1 MKSHSST
8 LRDFT
13 VDRRVWLISAL
24 AVIVGAGGAALAVL
38 LLRAIAFAT
47 NLFYYHRFSLQM
59 VGPAGSPLGYW
70 MVLAPILGGIIVG
83 IMARYGSDKIRG
95 HGIPEAIEAILLNG
109 ARVQPRVAILKP
121 ISAAIAIGSGGP
133 FGAEGPIIMTGGA
146 FGSLLAQWVKLT
158 DAERTTLL
166 VAGAA
171 AGMSA
176 TFAAPFAAV
185 LLAVELL
192 LFEWRPRSLIPV
204 AFASVT
210 AAVLRVMWLGAGP
223 LFPLSVE
230 AIPSGARFAILA
242 AVLGAVVG
250 LAAAAMSR
258 MMYGF
263 EDLFGKL
270 PVHWMWWPA
279 IGGLGVGVGGLFFP
293 RGLGVGY
300 DNIAILLAGRATLG
314 LVFGV
319 IVFKSLMWAFSLG
332 SGTSGGVLAP
342 LLMIGASLGA
352 LSAHLLHMPEGTL
365 ALIGMG
371 AMLAGALGSP
381 LTAIVFSIEL
391 THALPALLPLIA
403 ACIAAYTITSLIM
416 PRSILTEKLGRRG
429 HHLTREYGVDP
440 LEMVSVE
447 DAMTDVADQ
456 YAAALTELPAVYT
469 FGDETC
475 RSAAERMATTGHI
488 RLAVLDRET
497 RQPRGYVSLQDLLIG
512 RRRFV
517 EREEDRERVF
527 RLMRSQ
533 TPEHPDPVVTREEPR
548 EHPVEHVER

>member
-1 MKSHSST
+1 
-8 LRDFT
+8 
-13 VDRRVWLISAL
+13 
-24 AVIVGAGGAALAVL
+24 
-38 LLRAIAFAT
+38 
-47 NLFYYHRFSLQM
+47 
-59 VGPAGSPLGYW
+59 
-70 MVLAPILGGIIVG
+70 
-83 IMARYGSDKIRG
+83 
-95 HGIPEAIEAILLNG
+95 
-109 ARVQPRVAILKP
+109 
-121 ISAAIAIGSGGP
+121 
-133 FGAEGPIIMTGGA
+133 
-146 FGSLLAQWVKLT
+146 
-158 DAERTTLL
+158 
-166 VAGAA
+166 
-171 AGMSA
+171 
-176 TFAAPFAAV
+176 
-185 LLAVELL
+185 
-192 LFEWRPRSLIPV
+192 V

-223 LFPLSVE
+223 LFPLSAE

-242 AVLGAVVG
+242 AVLGALVG

-456 YAAALTELPAVYT
+456 HAAALTELPAVYT

-488 RLAVLDRET
+488 RLAVLDRDT

-533 TPEHPDPVVTREEPR
+533 TPQHPDPVVTREEPR